1 MRNEADLTVITA
13 TIISSVIL
21 VDNPH
26 HAITMTTTSTVQGI
40 KTALSKELPCDE
52 LSDDSLERCRDLL
65 QRLDELP
72 IDLKVLQKTLVGT
85 VVSKFKTHETLG
97 PMAKSLVKKWKK
109 MAKQGV
115 ASTAPAQAN
124 DSTDANALAEMEA
137 EWGDLPPLR
146 KNICKKLHDL
156 LGLSRKEMVKSGINA
171 DAFTQL
177 VISRAAE
184 VEAAIHT
191 KLGRD
196 KQRYTEKARS
206 LCFNIKKNSA
216 LRSSA
221 IMGSLTGENIVDM
234 SSEELATSEK
244 KAARDA
250 EVNKLRDSRRLD
262 WEQANEKKIND
273 MCGIKGE
280 LLSASL
286 FTCGRCKST
295 KTTSTQKQTRSADE
309 PMTVF
314 VLCMNCGKR
323 WKC

>member
-13 TIISSVIL
+13 TMISSVIL

-137 EWGDLPPLR
+137 E
-146 KNICKKLHDL
+146 ICLHCE
-156 LGLSRKEMVKSGINA
+156 RT
-171 DAFTQL
+171 F
-177 VISRAAE
+177 
-184 VEAAIHT
+184 
-191 KLGRD
+191 
-196 KQRYTEKARS
+196 ARS
-206 LCFNIKKNSA
+206 FMIYWGFLGKKWSRVA
-216 LRSSA
+216 STLMRSH
-221 IMGSLTGENIVDM
+221 
-234 SSEELATSEK
+234 SSSFRAQ
-244 KAARDA
+244 
-250 EVNKLRDSRRLD
+250 RR
-262 WEQANEKKIND
+262 
-273 MCGIKGE
+273 
-280 LLSASL
+280 
-286 FTCGRCKST
+286 
-295 KTTSTQKQTRSADE
+295 
-309 PMTVF
+309 
-314 VLCMNCGKR
+314 
-323 WKC
+323 